1 MNLLARITNQ
11 QTAERS
17 SSGWSTLDPWALQP
31 NWLYGSMAVR
41 QIDQPEAFEDFV
53 SFVHEQDNVVSAAVV
68 ARAFVMSQVRFAWR
82 NTIREGDRYRQ
93 LFGNQ
98 DLALLER
105 PDPGRLTR
113 PVMLN
118 AAETHASYAGAAY
131 IVRHGDHLEL
141 LDPGLVDV
149 VLAGVEDR
157 YTMLTKRA
165 GVKLGYVYW
174 REGRYMGANPEQ
186 YALEEVIHWTPEPNP
201 LRWWTGTSWVS
212 SLLQEVS
219 LDKASTR
226 YLREFFEKAAT
237 PNLIVKPHESLTA
250 EQLDTYREVFAK
262 EYAGVRNSF
271 KTMWLGGGSD
281 VTVVGSKLADLDL
294 KSLQGGLETRIAVRS
309 RVPAA
314 ILGVREGLSG
324 SALNAGNYAA
334 TRRLWA
340 DSWFAPSVQSL
351 CAAVEA
357 AFPPP
362 AGSEMWYDPD
372 DVLLLQEDAQDAAQI
387 MATHATALQALDS
400 AGYGA
405 DAAVAAVRDGNL
417 SALIGAHDGLQSVQR
432 LPTDSGDGGNSDG

>member
-1 MNLLARITNQ
+1 
-11 QTAERS
+11 
-17 SSGWSTLDPWALQP
+17 
-31 NWLYGSMAVR
+31 MAVR

-82 NTIREGDRYRQ
+82 NTIRDADRYRQ
-93 LFGNQ
+93 LFGTAE
-98 DLALLER
+98 LALLER

-113 PVMLN
+113 PQMLN

-131 IVRHGDHLEL
+131 IVRHRDHLEL

-165 GVKLGYVYW
+165 GVKIGYLYW
-174 REGRYMGANPEQ
+174 RDGRYLGANPEP
-186 YALEEVIHWTPEPNP
+186 YELEEVIHWTPEPNP

-250 EQLDTYREVFAK
+250 EQLDSYREVFAR

-314 ILGVREGLSG
+314 ILGVREGLGG

-357 AFPPP
+357 AFPAP
-362 AGSEMWYDPD
+362 AGVEMWYDPA

-387 MATHATALQALDS
+387 MATQATALQALDS
-400 AGYGA
+400 AGYNA

-432 LPTDSGDGGNSDG
+432 QPTDTGDGGSSDG